1 MDTKNSL
8 YISAQIL
15 YDRDTPLKGRF
26 FMEQSKKSSKRG
38 KILYYSLLG
47 IFSAVFLFSAA
58 YLINYW
64 VHSREAGSDYDD
76 LASRL
81 ESMRATIPT
90 ETKPTDPPPPV
101 TDPDTGETIVTEP
114 LPTEPPEPTE
124 PQILPE
130 YAPFYELNNDMVG
143 WITIPDTKI
152 NYPVMQTP
160 DNPDYYLKRNFYKMG
175 SDWGA
180 IYAREVCDINRPSD
194 NITLYGHHMQDG
206 SMFAQLSKFQFQNFW
221 QEHQTFTFDTLYER
235 HTYKIWA
242 VFKTSANLGD
252 NHFPYHRF
260 SDAATKEEFD
270 AFVAQVKLLDYYDTG
285 ITPVYGDKLL
295 TLSTCEY
302 TLDNGRFVVCAVRI
316 S

>member
-1 MDTKNSL
+1 MERKK
-8 YISAQIL
+8 
-15 YDRDTPLKGRF
+15 KGG
-26 FMEQSKKSSKRG
+26 KGG

-47 IFSAVFLFSAA
+47 IFSAVFIFSAA
-58 YLINYW
+58 YLIKYW
-64 VHSREAGSDYDD
+64 VDSRQASSDYDD

-81 ESMRATIPT
+81 ESLRATMPT
-90 ETKPTDPPPPV
+90 QTEPTDPPPPA
-101 TDPDTGETIVTEP
+101 TDPSTGETVVTEP
-114 LPTEPPEPTE
+114 KPTEPTEPTE

-130 YAPFYELNNDMVG
+130 YLPFYELNNDMVG
-143 WITIPDTKI
+143 WITIPDTKV

-160 DNPDYYLKRNFYKMG
+160 ENPDYYLKRNFYKMG

-180 IYAREVCDINRPSD
+180 IYAREACDINRPSD
-194 NITLYGHHMQDG
+194 NITLYGHHMKDG
-206 SMFAQLSKFQFQNFW
+206 SMFAQLSKFQFQDFW
-221 QEHQTFTFDTLYER
+221 QTHQTFTFDTLYEH

-242 VFKTSANLGD
+242 VFKTSANIGD

-260 SDAATKEEFD
+260 SDAYSQEEFTE
-270 AFVAQVKLLDYYDTG
+270 FVETIKKLDFYDTG

-302 TLDNGRFVVCAVRI
+302 TLANGRFVVCAVRI

>member
-1 MDTKNSL
+1 
-8 YISAQIL
+8 
-15 YDRDTPLKGRF
+15 
-26 FMEQSKKSSKRG
+26 MEQSKKSSKRG

>member
-1 MDTKNSL
+1 MNK
-8 YISAQIL
+8 
-15 YDRDTPLKGRF
+15 KG
-26 FMEQSKKSSKRG
+26 KKSDFLSYMVCGIRVG
-38 KILYYSLLG
+38 VLLYYLSLAALG
-47 IFSAVFLFSAA
+47 GVFIFSAS

-64 VHSREAGSDYDD
+64 VNSQQAGSDYND
-76 LASRL
+76 LASL
-81 ESMRATIPT
+81 KDSILATMPT
-90 ETKPTDPPPPV
+90 NPNPTDPTPPP
-101 TDPDTGETIVTEP
+101 TDPNTGETVVTEP
-114 LPTEPPEPTE
+114 KPTEPTE

-130 YAPFYELNNDMVG
+130 YLPFYEMNNDMVG
-143 WITIPDTKI
+143 WITIADTKV

-180 IYAREVCDINRPSD
+180 IYAREACDINRPSD
-194 NITLYGHHMQDG
+194 NITLYGHHMKDG
-206 SMFAQLSKFQFQNFW
+206 SMFAQLHKFQSKSFW
-221 QEHQTFTFDTLYER
+221 EEHQTFTFDTLYEH

-242 VFKTSANLGD
+242 VFKVTANLGD
-252 NHFPYHRF
+252 DHFPYHKF
-260 SDAATKEEFD
+260 SDAYNEEDFTD
-270 AFVAQVKLLDYYDTG
+270 FVETVKSLDFYDTG

>member
-1 MDTKNSL
+1 
-8 YISAQIL
+8 
-15 YDRDTPLKGRF
+15 
-26 FMEQSKKSSKRG
+26 MEQNKKGSKKG

-47 IFSAVFLFSAA
+47 VFSAVFLFSAA

-64 VHSREAGSDYDD
+64 VHSRQASNDYDD

-81 ESMRATIPT
+81 ESIRATIPT
-90 ETKPTDPPPPV
+90 ETEPTDPPPPA
-101 TDPDTGETIVTEP
+101 TDPSTGETIVTEP
-114 LPTEPPEPTE
+114 IPTDPTEPTE

-130 YAPFYELNNDMVG
+130 YLPFYELNNDMVG
-143 WITIPDTKI
+143 WISISDTKV

-160 DNPDYYLKRNFYKMG
+160 DNPDYYLKRNFYKMS

-180 IYAREVCDINRPSD
+180 IYAREACDINKPSD

-206 SMFAQLSKFQFQNFW
+206 SMFAQLSKFQFQDFW
-221 QEHQTFTFDTLYER
+221 QTHQTFSFDTLYER

-242 VFKTSANLGD
+242 VFKTSANIGD

-260 SDAATKEEFD
+260 SDAATEEEFTE
-270 AFVAQVKLLDYYDTG
+270 FVETVKRLDYYDTG
-285 ITPVYGDKLL
+285 ITPEYGDKLL

-302 TLDNGRFVVCAVRI
+302 TLDNGRFVVCSVRV

>member
-8 YISAQIL
+8 YISAQIR

-130 YAPFYELNNDMVG
+130 YAPFYELNSDMVG

>member
-1 MDTKNSL
+1 MERKK
-8 YISAQIL
+8 
-15 YDRDTPLKGRF
+15 KGG
-26 FMEQSKKSSKRG
+26 KGG

-47 IFSAVFLFSAA
+47 IFSAVFIFSAA
-58 YLINYW
+58 YLIKYW
-64 VHSREAGSDYDD
+64 VDSRQASSDYDD

-81 ESMRATIPT
+81 ESLRATMPT
-90 ETKPTDPPPPV
+90 QTEPTDPPPPA
-101 TDPDTGETIVTEP
+101 TDPSTGETVVTEP
-114 LPTEPPEPTE
+114 KPTEPTEPTE

-130 YAPFYELNNDMVG
+130 YLPFYELNNDMVG
-143 WITIPDTKI
+143 WITIPDTKV

-194 NITLYGHHMQDG
+194 NITLYGHHMKDG
-206 SMFAQLSKFQFQNFW
+206 SMFAQLSKFQFQDFW
-221 QEHQTFTFDTLYER
+221 QTHQTFTFDTLYEH

-242 VFKTSANLGD
+242 VFKTSANIGD

-260 SDAATKEEFD
+260 SDAYSQEEFTE
-270 AFVAQVKLLDYYDTG
+270 FVETIKKLDFYDTG

-302 TLDNGRFVVCAVRI
+302 TLANGRFVVCAVRI